1 MALRL
6 IHEISPMNDYFD
18 LWKLFAGL
26 GLFLFAM
33 NHIEVALKQLAGKRF
48 RRFLRYS
55 TDKPVRS
62 AFGGI
67 IATAVVQ
74 SSSLVGLIVLAFV
87 GAGLIPL
94 VNAIGIVLGSNLGTT
109 FTGWIVATLG
119 FKLDLTT
126 FIYPL
131 VAAGGLSYGLSKGR
145 WRSVSRLILSLAF
158 LLMGLDFMKGS
169 VGTLTEHADI
179 NVLSDYP
186 LIVYLLVGVILTA
199 IIQSSSATMMLT
211 LSALYA
217 GIIPLPAAAALVIG
231 ANLGTTSTVLLGSLQ
246 GVVAK
251 RRLAMAHVLFNLTI
265 DLFAFIALFP
275 LLAFIERLSITD
287 PLYSLVAFHSLFN
300 LAGLVLF
307 LPIIKQF
314 AHFLESWI
322 KEDEQHIDRFIHNV
336 PSDVTD
342 AALEALVQ
350 ETRHLLYLVV
360 RLNLRFLHISP
371 KAVGVTAS
379 EFYLPKALASS
390 SKLDHYIAIKK
401 LEGDIVSYALKIHID
416 DSDDEEESEKTENT
430 TRIVD
435 KLINAARSGVYSA
448 KSLKDIE
455 QDLESISIMDDDTIS
470 KYFDELK
477 EPAHSIYAT
486 TLGLL
491 GKHHE
496 NEVMDEEL
504 SLLKEK
510 SLEFHHQFADKIYK
524 KISGIHLS
532 SLDLSTLLN
541 VNKEIQTSEKA
552 LIKALTLL

>member
-1 MALRL
+1 
-6 IHEISPMNDYFD
+6 MNDFFD
-18 LWKLFAGL
+18 LWKLVAGL

-33 NHIEVALKQLAGKRF
+33 NHLEVALKQLAGKRF

-67 IATAVVQ
+67 MATAIVQ

-94 VNAIGIVLGSNLGTT
+94 VNAIGIILGSNLGTT

-119 FKLDLTT
+119 FKLDLST

-131 VAAGGLSYGLSKGR
+131 LAAGGLSYGLLKGH
-145 WRSVSRLILSLAF
+145 WRSVSQLILSLAF
-158 LLMGLDFMKGS
+158 LLMGLDFMKESAGM
-169 VGTLTEHADI
+169 LTEHVDI
-179 NVLSDYP
+179 KTLSGYP
-186 LIVYLLVGVILTA
+186 LIVYLIVGVFFTA

-231 ANLGTTSTVLLGSLQ
+231 ADLGTTSTVLLGSLQ
-246 GVVAK
+246 GAVAK

-265 DLFAFIALFP
+265 DSLAFIALFP
-275 LLAFIERLSITD
+275 LLGLIEKLSISD
-287 PLYSLVAFHSLFN
+287 PLYALVAFHSLFN
-300 LAGLVLF
+300 LFGIALF
-307 LPIIKQF
+307 LPLIKQF
-314 AHFLESWI
+314 TYFLERWI
-322 KEDEQHIDRFIHNV
+322 KEDEQHVERYIHNV
-336 PSDVTD
+336 PADVTD
-342 AALEALVQ
+342 AALEALAQ

-371 KAVGVTAS
+371 KIAGVIDS
-379 EFYLPKALASS
+379 EFNLPRVLTSA
-390 SKLDHYIAIKK
+390 SKLEHYLAIKK
-401 LEGDIVSYALKIHID
+401 LEGEIVSYALKIQVD
-416 DSDDEEESEKTENT
+416 DSGENLDKEKIDSNT
-430 TRIVD
+430 RKVD
-435 KLINAARSGVYSA
+435 NLINAARSGVYSA

-455 QDLESISIMDDDTIS
+455 QNLESIYSIDNEIIS

-477 EPAHSIYAT
+477 QPVQSIYT
-486 TLGLL
+486 TILGLL
-491 GKHHE
+491 GKIHKDD
-496 NEVMDEEL
+496 VLDEEL
-504 SLLKEK
+504 YLLKEK
-510 SLEFHHQFADKIYK
+510 SQDFHHQFADRIYK
-524 KISGIHLS
+524 KISGIHLA